1 MDTVPQTQ
9 ASDLPEGDTA
19 TMPSAAP
26 TRDVHVL
33 GVGSASPRI
42 AKAVADGLGLP
53 VEAVVDAFYRAPA
66 RLVSRLD
73 AAAAARLAAFLRE
86 LGVDA
91 TDVDSGPPP
100 ARPALLDIAID
111 LDDPARCDE
120 VATALAAFAG
130 TTVDAARALL
140 LDPPG
145 VVMGR
150 VSAATVAALERAL
163 PTGAARVIAADPEH
177 SRYALFAVALTPVQ
191 RTSLHGVLPPGAA
204 CDADGNLTLFDLG
217 RAEADALWR
226 RLKASESVRIVNE
239 AFLRFELQLTAAPTA
254 STASTGD
261 AGAAAALQALAGVP
275 EEDYAMLVSLL
286 PLAIESRLA
295 YAEIAPRMAAYAAA
309 GFTTTA
315 RLTTF
320 EPVALDVL
328 AAPDGVLEAHG
339 FPRAVLPLR
348 TPSMSEPYARV
359 LRAKLEAAGAD
370 VVLAD
375 VLVAVS

>member
-1 MDTVPQTQ
+1 MRQ
-9 ASDLPEGDTA
+9 
-19 TMPSAAP
+19 
-26 TRDVHVL
+26 
-33 GVGSASPRI
+33 
-42 AKAVADGLGLP
+42 
-53 VEAVVDAFYRAPA
+53 VVVRGF
-66 RLVSRLD
+66 
-73 AAAAARLAAFLRE
+73 
-86 LGVDA
+86 
-91 TDVDSGPPP
+91 
-100 ARPALLDIAID
+100 
-111 LDDPARCDE
+111 
-120 VATALAAFAG
+120 
-130 TTVDAARALL
+130 
-140 LDPPG
+140 
-145 VVMGR
+145 
-150 VSAATVAALERAL
+150 RAL

-177 SRYALFAVALTPVQ
+177 SRYALFAVALTPAQ

-204 CDADGNLTLFDLG
+204 CDAEGNLTLFDLG

-254 STASTGD
+254 STASAVSTGD

-275 EEDYAMLVSLL
+275 EEDYATLVSLL

-339 FPRAVLPLR
+339 FPRALLPLR

-375 VLVAVS
+375 VLVAAS